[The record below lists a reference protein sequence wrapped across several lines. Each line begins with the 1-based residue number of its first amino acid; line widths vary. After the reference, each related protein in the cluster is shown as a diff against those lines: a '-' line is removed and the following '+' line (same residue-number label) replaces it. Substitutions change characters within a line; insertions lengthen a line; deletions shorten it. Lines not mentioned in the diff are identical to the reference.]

1 MSIIDEITREFRNK
15 EIPDFKAGDT
25 VRVYMRIKEGEKERV
40 QFFEGIVIA
49 IHRNGISTTFK
60 VRKESFGVGVEKTFP
75 LYSPLIEKIEV
86 KRRGDVRR
94 AKLYY
99 LRKLSGKK
107 ARVKEKKEWMIKKK
121 EEAKRAQQ
129 EAQAEA
135 PAAEEVSL
143 PEEGVSSVEAE
154 ETVPSSEETSQA
166 KEEVSPEETEK
177 AGEQASGEAVKEE
190 PSDSDEKE

>member
-1 MSIIDEITREFRNK
+1 VRIWDFWRYVAMSIIDEITREFRNR
-15 EIPDFKAGDT
+15 EIPNFRAGDT

-40 QFFEGIVIA
+40 QYFEGIVIS
-49 IHRNGISTTFK
+49 IHRNGVSSTFK

-107 ARVKEKKEWMIKKK
+107 ARVKEKKDWMIKKK
-121 EEAKRAQQ
+121 EEARAARLEEEKK
-129 EAQAEA
+129 EAVSREEISGEAGVEKAESSPEAAATAPAEESQVHEA
-135 PAAEEVSL
+135 PAGE
-143 PEEGVSSVEAE
+143 
-154 ETVPSSEETSQA
+154 SE
-166 KEEVSPEETEK
+166 PEK
-177 AGEQASGEAVKEE
+177 AE
-190 PSDSDEKE
+190 

>member
-1 MSIIDEITREFRNK
+1 MRIWDFWRYVAMSIIDEITREFRNR
-15 EIPDFKAGDT
+15 EIPNFRAGDT

-40 QFFEGIVIA
+40 QYFEGIVIS
-49 IHRNGISTTFK
+49 IHRNGVSSTFK

-107 ARVKEKKEWMIKKK
+107 ARVKEKKDWMIKKK
-121 EEAKRAQQ
+121 EEARAARLEEEKK
-129 EAQAEA
+129 EAVSR
-135 PAAEEVSL
+135 EEI
-143 PEEGVSSVEAE
+143 
-154 ETVPSSEETSQA
+154 
-166 KEEVSPEETEK
+166 
-177 AGEQASGEAVKEE
+177 SGEAGVEKAESSPEAAATAPAEE
-190 PSDSDEKE
+190 SQVHEASAGESEPEKAE